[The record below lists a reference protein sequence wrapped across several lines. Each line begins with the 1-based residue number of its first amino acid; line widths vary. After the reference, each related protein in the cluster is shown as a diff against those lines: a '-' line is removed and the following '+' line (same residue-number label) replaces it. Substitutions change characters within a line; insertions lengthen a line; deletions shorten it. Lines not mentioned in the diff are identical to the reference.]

1 MSFRDP
7 DRRCDGVTRRELLR
21 VGSLTAFG
29 LGLADYLRLRA
40 EGPAASTGR
49 PRRTAR
55 ACILIWLDGGPSHI
69 DLFDPKPEAPREIR
83 GPFRPIPTAVPGLQ
97 ISEHLP
103 RTARVAG
110 RLAIIRSMTS
120 PLGEHNLGS
129 HYLLTGYQPSPAL
142 SYPSLGAVV
151 SRVARSEPGGDRLLP
166 PYVAVGNRPNSM
178 VGSGY
183 LPAAFAPFVAGGDP
197 ARPDY
202 RVADLDSYPLVTE
215 DRLRRRRDFLWA
227 LDSFSRRVESAAGAE
242 GAPSG
247 FEAAY
252 RLVTSPRAKE
262 AFDLSRESRSVRE
275 RFGPRT
281 LGQSCLLARR
291 LVERG
296 VPFVTVTDTGW
307 DTHDDIYNRLK
318 EGYTGGTVGKV
329 PVLDQ
334 ALAALIEDLDQRG
347 LLAETLVLVM
357 GEFGRTPKINTAGGR
372 DHWPRVFSVA
382 LAGACVPGG
391 TVVGRSDSL
400 GESPADRPVTPA
412 DLAST
417 VFTILGIDPDR
428 EFTTADGRPVRINS
442 GGEPIGELLG

>member
-1 MSFRDP
+1 M
-7 DRRCDGVTRRELLR
+7 LQ
-21 VGSLTAFG
+21 VGFLSAFG
-29 LGLADYLRLRA
+29 LGLADWLRLRA
-40 EGPAASTGR
+40 EGPPQRSSG

-69 DLFDPKPEAPREIR
+69 DLFDPKPEAPRDIR
-83 GPFRPIPTAVPGLQ
+83 GPFRAIPTAVPGLQ
-97 ISEHLP
+97 IAEHLS
-103 RTARVAG
+103 RTARVAN

-129 HYLLTGYQPSPAL
+129 HYLLTGYKPSPAL
-142 SYPSLGAVV
+142 AYPSLGAVV
-151 SRVARSEPGGDRLLP
+151 ARAARAEPGGDRLLP
-166 PYVAVGNRPNSM
+166 PYLTVGNRPNSM

-183 LPAAFAPFVAGGDP
+183 LPSAYSPFVPGGDP
-197 ARPDY
+197 ARPDF
-202 RVADLDSYPLVTE
+202 RVQDLDLYPLVTE
-215 DRLRRRRDFLWA
+215 ERLRRRRDYLQA
-227 LDSFSRRVESAAGAE
+227 LDSFSRRVESAAPAD
-242 GAPSG
+242 GAPKS

-252 RLVTSPRAKE
+252 RLVTSPAAKE
-262 AFDLSRESRSVRE
+262 AFDLSRESGQTRE
-275 RFGPRT
+275 RYGPRT
-281 LGQSCLLARR
+281 IGQSCLLARR

-296 VPFVTVTDTGW
+296 VPFVTVTDAGW

-318 EGYTGGTVGKV
+318 EGFTGGTVGKV

-334 ALAALIEDLDQRG
+334 GLAALIEDLAQRG
-347 LLAETLVLVM
+347 LLEETLVLVM

-391 TVVGRSDSL
+391 AVIGRSDSL

-417 VFTILGIDPDR
+417 IFTILGIDPQR
-428 EFTTADGRPVRINS
+428 EFTTADGRPVRVNS